1 MSNILVFC
9 ERDDVALEILSA
21 SSRVTDTPIAVVL
34 GKNAGE
40 RAQTYSLYGAVKI
53 LVSEHPA
60 LDDFDAEIYADIL
73 SRIVE
78 KNDVEVIFC
87 GSTRRGRELA
97 PRLAQKLSC
106 PCITDVSGFDES
118 LLFWRYTLGG
128 TTQEK
133 LRPTKKKMVIAF
145 LPKAFDRIERK
156 VPSDIIQITFEPP
169 VPRIKIIERQTKPL
183 GQANIEDAERIVGVG
198 RGIAKKEDLEL
209 IEELARS
216 IGAEI
221 GCTRPLAAD
230 LGWLTEDRII
240 GLSGK
245 KSKPKFYLALG
256 VSGQIQHTV
265 GIRDAKVIAT
275 IDKNKDAP
283 IFRMA
288 DYGIVG
294 DLYEYVPIIIKRLK
308 GG

>member
-9 ERDDVALEILSA
+9 ERDDVAFEILSA
-21 SSRVTDTPIAVVL
+21 SSIVSGTTFAAVL
-34 GKNAGE
+34 GKNAEE
-40 RAQTYSLYGAVKI
+40 RAQTYSLYGATKI
-53 LVSEHPA
+53 LVSDHPT
-60 LDDFDAEIYADIL
+60 LNNFDAEVYADTL
-73 SRIVE
+73 ARIIE
-78 KNDVEVIFC
+78 KNDIDIIFC

-97 PRLAQKLSC
+97 PRLAQRLSGS
-106 PCITDVSGFDES
+106 CITDVSGFNES
-118 LLFWRYTLGG
+118 LIFWRYTLGG

-133 LRPTKKKMVIAF
+133 LKPTREKMVIAF
-145 LPKAFDRIERK
+145 LPKAFDKIERK
-156 VPSDIIQITFEPP
+156 VLSDITQISFEPS
-169 VPRIKIIERQTKPL
+169 VPRTKIIERQKKSL

-198 RGIAKKEDLEL
+198 RGIVKKEDLVL
-209 IEELARS
+209 IEELARF

-230 LGWLTEDRII
+230 FGWLTEDRII

-265 GIRDAKVIAT
+265 GIRDAKVIAA

-294 DLYEYVPIIIKRLK
+294 DLYEYVPLILKRLK